1 MERTKESKRVRASV
15 HLPLPPPGGL
25 MVAGAGVHPGSPP
38 GAPPERQKEADEC
51 GHSHAQWKSP
61 HEWQGVGGGLEMSQN
76 WPFLEK

>member
-1 MERTKESKRVRASV
+1 
-15 HLPLPPPGGL
+15 

-38 GAPPERQKEADEC
+38 GAPPERQKEAGEC

-76 WPFLEK
+76 WPFMEK